1 MARARSGFYNT
12 IEYIGPRPQKP
23 KRKNFFGGW
32 VIIVI
37 ALGMGFWF
45 GQPLVQLVKGASA
58 GGSMEQADVLISSLK
73 KSPEFGDGLAAAALA
88 NSTIPVTFDQAYY
101 KIGYPNGDVRP
112 NIGMAAD
119 VIIRSFRGMDMDL
132 QKLVH
137 EDMVENFREYPQL
150 WDAAGPDSNIDHRRV
165 ENLQR
170 YFTRKGE
177 VVAPPRKDEA
187 GTPSRKGE
195 ASPSRNASEYKPGD
209 IVVWALANAEMHIGI
224 VVPGP
229 GDHANEPWVVH
240 NMGAGVKWENVL
252 FDYSIQSHFRFPAQT
267 EK

>member
-32 VIIVI
+32 VIIAI

-73 KSPEFGDGLAAAALA
+73 KSDHFGDGLAAAALA
-88 NSTIPVTFDQAYY
+88 NSTVPVTFDQAYY
-101 KIGYPNGDVRP
+101 KIAYPNGDVRP

-119 VIIRSFRGMDMDL
+119 VIIRSYRSMDMDL

-137 EDMVENFREYPQL
+137 EDMAENFREYPQL
-150 WDAAGPDSNIDHRRV
+150 WDAAAPDSNIDHRRV

-170 YFTRKGE
+170 FFTRKGE
-177 VVAPPRKDEA
+177 TAK
-187 GTPSRKGE
+187 TSRD
-195 ASPSRNASEYKPGD
+195 ASEYKPGD
-209 IVVWALANAEMHIGI
+209 VVVWALANAEMHIGI

-229 GDHANEPWVVH
+229 GDHSNEPWVVH

-252 FDYSIQSHFRFPAQT
+252 FDYSIQSHFRFPSQG

>member
-1 MARARSGFYNT
+1 
-12 IEYIGPRPQKP
+12 
-23 KRKNFFGGW
+23 
-32 VIIVI
+32 
-37 ALGMGFWF
+37 
-45 GQPLVQLVKGASA
+45 
-58 GGSMEQADVLISSLK
+58 MEQADLLISSLK
-73 KSPEFGDGLAAAALA
+73 KSHEFGDGLAAAALA
-88 NSTIPVTFDQAYY
+88 NSTVPVTFDQAYY

-119 VIIRSFRGMDMDL
+119 VIIRSFRGVDMDL
-132 QKLVH
+132 QKLIH
-137 EDMVENFREYPQL
+137 EDMLENFREYPQL
-150 WDAAGPDSNIDHRRV
+150 WDAAAPDSNIDHRRV

-170 YFTRKGE
+170 FFTRKGE
-177 VVAPPRKDEA
+177 AVTA
-187 GTPSRKGE
+187 
-195 ASPSRNASEYKPGD
+195 SRNASEYKPGD
-209 IVVWALANAEMHIGI
+209 VVVWALANAEMHIGI